1 MKQDSKTTIVKQK
14 RGTNKS
20 MVQTQTEIPVKRGSG
35 WENIP
40 ENATS
45 KYVKNVVKTKKDGKI
60 IKYKRKSEEYTP
72 LLPGM
77 SQNKTKSVVKINR
90 VTGKVKARTK

>member
-1 MKQDSKTTIVKQK
+1 MGQDPKTTIKKQRNSK
-14 RGTNKS
+14 NKS
-20 MVQTQTEIPVKRGSG
+20 MVKTQTEIPPKRGSG

-45 KYVKNVVKTKKDGKI
+45 RYVKNVVKTKKDGNI
-60 IKYKRKSEEYTP
+60 IKYKRKSEDFSPNSEG
-72 LLPGM
+72 L

-90 VTGKVKARTK
+90 VTGKVKSRTK